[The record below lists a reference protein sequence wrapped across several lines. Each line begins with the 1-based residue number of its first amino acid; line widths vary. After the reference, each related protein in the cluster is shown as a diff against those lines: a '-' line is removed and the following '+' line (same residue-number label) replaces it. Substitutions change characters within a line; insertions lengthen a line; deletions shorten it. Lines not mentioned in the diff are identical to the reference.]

1 MNRRNIFRSILAAAT
16 GAVAAR
22 ASAQTSDVPRV
33 VYHVTDLDKVGF
45 VLGNIK
51 NHFEGVGGPDKVKI
65 AVVVHGPALKAFH
78 RQGALA
84 DIVSRA
90 ANHCERDCQGMRSGA
105 TSPPCA
111 RTDSG
116 WKCHLH
122 GSASTIGWPVM
133 MSSETR
139 CKPLRSHCSSAVRA
153 SLVPLGK
160 NRITATSE
168 AIMVFMSAKSDLMD
182 ATSESSF
189 ARTVAR
195 SD

>member
-33 VYHVTDLDKVGF
+33 VYHVTDLDKVSF

-90 ANHCERDCQGMRSGA
+90 ASHSKAGVRFEACGNTMNAQNVKLGDLLPGFVVAEKGGVVRLAELQRE
-105 TSPPCA
+105 
-111 RTDSG
+111 G
-116 WKCHLH
+116 W
-122 GSASTIGWPVM
+122 AY
-133 MSSETR
+133 
-139 CKPLRSHCSSAVRA
+139 LR
-153 SLVPLGK
+153 P
-160 NRITATSE
+160 
-168 AIMVFMSAKSDLMD
+168 
-182 ATSESSF
+182 
-189 ARTVAR
+189 
-195 SD
+195 